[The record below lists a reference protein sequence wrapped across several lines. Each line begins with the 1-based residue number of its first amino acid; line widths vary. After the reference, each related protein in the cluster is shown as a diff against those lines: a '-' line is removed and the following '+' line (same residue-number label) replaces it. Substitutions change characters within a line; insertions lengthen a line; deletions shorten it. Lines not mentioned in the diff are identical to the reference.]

1 MKPKR
6 YRLLSN
12 KEIDELD
19 ISDEQKDKLR
29 KMRFD
34 KSGKFVSLRQ
44 NAANYIETAY
54 YTDFEKINN
63 AFNKRREEE
72 FKRGGTMSVN
82 TAQEWFSSLVNY
94 TMLQP
99 QKDKEGN
106 VFHYNAPQ
114 AVQRVLRSTDF
125 VPKEERSKQFIAEW
139 INRSRMF
146 QGRKEH
152 GKFDKYKKVKSE
164 DLNYVIKEQDGKVI
178 NRYWELNYNGAV
190 YIIEEKNSPYIIV
203 INEKTKEEYNL
214 IDYFNDKDVYYEY
227 RNTFKRL

>member
-19 ISDEQKDKLR
+19 ISDEQKDRLR

-34 KSGKFVSLRQ
+34 KSGRFVSLRQ

-72 FKRGGTMSVN
+72 FKRGGIMSVN
-82 TAQEWFSSLVNY
+82 TAQEWFSSLVDY

-99 QKDKEGN
+99 QKDQEGN

-125 VPKEERSKQFIAEW
+125 VSKEERSKQFIAGM
-139 INRSRMF
+139 INKSRIF
-146 QGRKEH
+146 QRRDERGQ
-152 GKFDKYKKVKSE
+152 FQKYTKVSAE
-164 DLNYVIKEQDGKVI
+164 DLNYVIKKQDDKVLD
-178 NRYWELNYNGAV
+178 RYWELNYNGNV

-203 INEKTKEEYNL
+203 LNKKTKEEYNL
-214 IDYFNDKDVYYEY
+214 ADYFNDEDVYYEY
-227 RNTFKRL
+227 RNTFKQL